1 MGNNQIKQKYI
12 NQINEGIEYDAY
24 KLFDLPREFTWDQ
37 LKNAYKKLAIK
48 SHPDKGGNKI
58 LFDYVTK
65 KFYELSNDYKMR
77 TDNKN
82 FNELKEGYNTYN
94 ENNNDQGKYNDKFED
109 GLSFNERLN
118 KHFDSVK
125 IYDDDK
131 DFGYGN
137 TMENS
142 STIRDDIKIKNLF
155 NTSKV
160 NNKSFN
166 EVFDKSVKLSTK
178 EVIKYNDPAPM
189 ILAKNLAFSEIGA
202 GKNDDYSSS
211 LEKSKNLAY
220 TDYMKAHTTNRLI
233 DSSELTNIK
242 QFKDVKEYK
251 KYSDNKIKKGLSN
264 KELKQLDIKK
274 MKDDE
279 KEIERLDRIKK
290 QNIDISIAY
299 EKANNLLLRK

>member
-160 NNKSFN
+160 
-166 EVFDKSVKLSTK
+166 
-178 EVIKYNDPAPM
+178 I
-189 ILAKNLAFSEIGA
+189 
-202 GKNDDYSSS
+202 
-211 LEKSKNLAY
+211 
-220 TDYMKAHTTNRLI
+220 
-233 DSSELTNIK
+233 EL
-242 QFKDVKEYK
+242 
-251 KYSDNKIKKGLSN
+251 LH
-264 KELKQLDIKK
+264 
-274 MKDDE
+274 
-279 KEIERLDRIKK
+279 
-290 QNIDISIAY
+290 
-299 EKANNLLLRK
+299 